1 MLCVLSCSHSS
12 YCCNV
17 LVCSLGRLQ
26 TLIKKNTE
34 ILIRHPQVNIEWNFE
49 QNISHVT
56 VRVSFQQ
63 LHCYTVEMIFATE
76 HFATSTDY
84 SQCRL
89 C

>member
-1 MLCVLSCSHSS
+1 MS

-34 ILIRHPQVNIEWNFE
+34 ILIRHPQVHIEWNFE
-49 QNISHVT
+49 QNISYVT

-63 LHCYTVEMIFATE
+63 LHYYTVEDDLQLTE